1 MFCFFISAT
10 DLDSS
15 GVSSKSLLSDKN
27 IKSPALL
34 WQKYRSTL
42 SPSNIFKLLLVRAVF
57 VIYVLVAVFFFNMVH
72 GVVVS
77 NVVVVVDVIGVDAS
91 DGDVLLL
98 LLFLYAQLLNS
109 AKHNTLYDL

>member
-1 MFCFFISAT
+1 MSLLLCCFF
-10 DLDSS
+10 
-15 GVSSKSLLSDKN
+15 
-27 IKSPALL
+27 
-34 WQKYRSTL
+34 
-42 SPSNIFKLLLVRAVF
+42 
-57 VIYVLVAVFFFNMVH
+57 FFFNMVH

-77 NVVVVVDVIGVDAS
+77 NVVVVDVIGVDAS

>member
-1 MFCFFISAT
+1 M
-10 DLDSS
+10 
-15 GVSSKSLLSDKN
+15 SLL
-27 IKSPALL
+27 LCC
-34 WQKYRSTL
+34 
-42 SPSNIFKLLLVRAVF
+42 F
-57 VIYVLVAVFFFNMVH
+57 FFFNMVH

-77 NVVVVVDVIGVDAS
+77 NVVVDVIGVDAS

>member
-1 MFCFFISAT
+1 M
-10 DLDSS
+10 
-15 GVSSKSLLSDKN
+15 SLL
-27 IKSPALL
+27 L
-34 WQKYRSTL
+34 
-42 SPSNIFKLLLVRAVF
+42 F
-57 VIYVLVAVFFFNMVH
+57 FFFNMVH

-77 NVVVVVDVIGVDAS
+77 NVVVVDVIGVDAS

>member
-1 MFCFFISAT
+1 M
-10 DLDSS
+10 
-15 GVSSKSLLSDKN
+15 SLL
-27 IKSPALL
+27 L
-34 WQKYRSTL
+34 
-42 SPSNIFKLLLVRAVF
+42 
-57 VIYVLVAVFFFNMVH
+57 FFFNMVH

-98 LLFLYAQLLNS
+98 LLFSYAQLLNS

>member
-1 MFCFFISAT
+1 
-10 DLDSS
+10 
-15 GVSSKSLLSDKN
+15 
-27 IKSPALL
+27 
-34 WQKYRSTL
+34 
-42 SPSNIFKLLLVRAVF
+42 
-57 VIYVLVAVFFFNMVH
+57 MVH

-98 LLFLYAQLLNS
+98 LLFSYAQLLNS

>member
-1 MFCFFISAT
+1 M
-10 DLDSS
+10 
-15 GVSSKSLLSDKN
+15 SLL
-27 IKSPALL
+27 LC
-34 WQKYRSTL
+34 
-42 SPSNIFKLLLVRAVF
+42 
-57 VIYVLVAVFFFNMVH
+57 FFFNMVH

>member
-1 MFCFFISAT
+1 M
-10 DLDSS
+10 
-15 GVSSKSLLSDKN
+15 SLL
-27 IKSPALL
+27 LC
-34 WQKYRSTL
+34 
-42 SPSNIFKLLLVRAVF
+42 
-57 VIYVLVAVFFFNMVH
+57 FFFNMVH

-98 LLFLYAQLLNS
+98 LLFLFAQLLNS